1 MRRIRLLLFLIGL
14 MLPVL
19 AQDAVIT
26 QVLEAVNQE
35 RQRLGIPP
43 LVLNANLIEA
53 AQNHSNDMATNGTL
67 THVSSDGSQ
76 FWERIAQTGYTLS
89 TGAENVL
96 QRADT
101 NPHGV
106 FQQWN
111 DSAPHRANMLNQDY
125 IEVGIAYAQ
134 ASNGTYYFTMV
145 LATHPGIVAPPVQT
159 VPPTVTPQPITPTAT
174 TTPLPSLIQTRTLM
188 PTDVMLATII
198 APLPTITVSADPNL
212 RGFTLAT
219 MVVPLSTNT
228 PAPTSVAAVNNITTN
243 TPIPTAIIP
252 DIRLVYSPTSFALI
266 NVSGRPLNLTGL
278 RFESETGRFNA
289 IDWNTDFL
297 TQPLSGFTAND
308 CLQIWG
314 FSEATQ
320 VKPDE
325 CRFRHAWV
333 QVGEEALFW
342 RGTDTFVVRNGE
354 PTVGSCS
361 VEAGIC
367 EVNLSIPIAEPTP
380 ALPEPVAMTQSAADV
395 RLIYDNNT
403 LSLVNVSG
411 RVLNLSG
418 ITFRSSSGV
427 MAIER
432 WDTVSLS
439 QPLSGLTAND
449 CLQVWGL
456 EASDLYPKPDDCEVR
471 HSWIAVG
478 DEFDFW
484 RDTDIFIVERNNRR
498 IGLCDVSLG
507 SCYVSLSANFGT
519 ASTVTTNQNQSTGSS
534 FADVRLIITETSI
547 TLVNFASTS
556 IDVSNLVFE
565 SDSGVFAASR
575 WDTEF
580 LSRPLND
587 LPSGDCLQIWLVGGE
602 FEAQPS
608 ECSTRHVWVAVRP
621 DEQFWRTTNI
631 FRVRWGEQVLTSC
644 ETRVRTCDFN
654 LP

>member
-1 MRRIRLLLFLIGL
+1 MRRLGLLFIVIGF
-14 MLPVL
+14 MLPVF

-26 QVLEAVNQE
+26 QVLDAVNRE
-35 RQRLGIPP
+35 RQSQGIPP
-43 LVLNANLIEA
+43 LVLNADLIQA

-67 THVSSDGSQ
+67 THVGSDGSQ
-76 FWERIAQTGYTLS
+76 FWERIAQTGYVLS

-96 QRADT
+96 QRPDT
-101 NPHGV
+101 NPQGV

-111 DSAPHRANMLNQDY
+111 NSAPHRANMLNQDY

-134 ASNGTYYFTMV
+134 ASSGTYYFTMV
-145 LATHPGIVAPPVQT
+145 LATRPGIFAPPVQT
-159 VPPTVTPQPITPTAT
+159 LPPTSTPQPVTAT
-174 TTPLPSLIQTRTLM
+174 ATATPQPSLTPTRTLM
-188 PTDVMLATII
+188 PTDVMLATVI
-198 APLPTITVSADPNL
+198 APLPTITVIADSNL

-228 PAPTSVAAVNNITTN
+228 PAPTSVAAINNITTN
-243 TPIPTAIIP
+243 TPIPTPTTP

-278 RFESETGRFNA
+278 SFESASGTFAA

-297 TQPLSGFTAND
+297 TQPLSGFTADD

-314 FSEATQ
+314 FSEVTQ
-320 VKPDE
+320 VKPDD

-333 QVGEEALFW
+333 QVDENALFW
-342 RGTDTFVVRNGE
+342 TGTDTFIVQNGE
-354 PTVGSCS
+354 QTVAVCS

-367 EVNLSIPIAEPTP
+367 EVNLSAPITEPTP
-380 ALPEPVAMTQSAADV
+380 ALPEPVSATQSAADL
-395 RLIYDNNT
+395 RLVYDNNT

-427 MAIER
+427 MTIER
-432 WDTVSLS
+432 WNTDSLS
-439 QPLSGLTAND
+439 QSLSGFTAND

-456 EASDLYPKPDDCEVR
+456 EASDLYPKPDECEVR

-507 SCYVSLSANFGT
+507 SCDISLSADFGT
-519 ASTVTTNQNQSTGSS
+519 VSTTTNQNPDTGSS

-547 TLVNFASTS
+547 TLVNFSSSS
-556 IDVSNLVFE
+556 IDVSGLVVE

-587 LPSGDCLQIWLVGGE
+587 LPAGDCLQIWLVGGQ
-602 FEAQPS
+602 FEVQPS
-608 ECSTRHVWVAVRP
+608 ECSTRHAWVAVRP
-621 DEQFWRTTNI
+621 DEQFWRNVNI
-631 FRVRWGEQVLTSC
+631 FRVRWSEQVLTSC